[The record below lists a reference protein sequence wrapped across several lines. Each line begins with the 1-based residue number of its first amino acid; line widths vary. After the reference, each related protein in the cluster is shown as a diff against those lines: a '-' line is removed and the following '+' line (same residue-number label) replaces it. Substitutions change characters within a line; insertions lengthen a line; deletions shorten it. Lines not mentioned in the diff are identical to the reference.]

1 MIMGKRNEK
10 RSMLEGALMR
20 FWFAFN
26 PLLTWKGDRYKG
38 ITGKDVAR
46 AMMESAKNQTE
57 KLKIYHWKEMHDLLQ
72 R

>member
-1 MIMGKRNEK
+1 
-10 RSMLEGALMR
+10 MR

-57 KLKIYHWKEMHDLLQ
+57 KLKIYHWREMHDLLQ